1 MTINSIIFDLISTNS
16 TRIYLPCQ
24 ITDNLSWEATKA
36 LWESGKDIQDIASI
50 TAYIVPHVSPIKPI
64 IGYLLEVTTTNGQR
78 ITKHLKANFTTEE
91 AADILN
97 RFFKAGAPG
106 LAPDM
111 WKLYESQHSRYTSKG
126 QYHTQAA

>member
-1 MTINSIIFDLISTNS
+1 MTINGINFDLISTNS

-24 ITDNLSWEATKA
+24 INDDLSWEAAKA
-36 LWESGKDIQDIASI
+36 LWESGKDIQDISDI
-50 TAYIVPHVSPIKPI
+50 KAYLMPHISPIKPL
-64 IGYLLEVTTTNGQR
+64 IGYRLEITTTDGQR

-91 AADILN
+91 AANIIN
-97 RFFKAGAPG
+97 SFFKAGALG

-111 WKLYESQHSRYTSKG
+111 RKLYESQHSRYTSKG